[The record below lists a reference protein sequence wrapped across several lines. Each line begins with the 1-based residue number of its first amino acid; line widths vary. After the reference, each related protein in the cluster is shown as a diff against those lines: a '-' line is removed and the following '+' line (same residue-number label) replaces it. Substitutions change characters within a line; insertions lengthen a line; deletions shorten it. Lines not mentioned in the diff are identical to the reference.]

1 VCALTLGS
9 GTAYLAAYCAAVK
22 VGAAVAGINPRLPTS
37 QVSSLVDASGADVV
51 IATSDDVDRLR
62 VAGGQVP
69 GTDEDLDRP
78 VAIVFTSGTTGAPKG
93 AWFTDRQLR
102 AICAID
108 SGNTWGRSASE
119 PMIASTQFAHIGF
132 STKLATYLRLGT
144 TVHVLDRWRPDS
156 VMDLVE
162 RHRISTLG
170 VIAPQLAL
178 LLGDDSLAS
187 RDLSSVSMI
196 VAGGAASP
204 PGLIAASRRAMDAVY
219 SVRYSSTESGGIGT
233 RHDITGIGDRT
244 DTVGCARPG
253 VELTIRDP
261 AGEIVD
267 PGEVGEVWLRSPCAM
282 SGYWRQPELTAARVH
297 EGWIRTGDLGRR
309 DPEGYLT
316 LVGRSDD
323 VYIRGGYNVSPAVVE
338 SALSS
343 HPDVRA
349 LAIVPRSHAVMGE
362 VGVAV
367 IVARDP
373 DHAPS
378 LADLRS
384 FGGESLAHH
393 ELPEDVLVVDVLPE
407 TSFHKVD
414 RRELRRL
421 VALWSDAG
429 SSQDT
434 GRRQSPTKAV

>member
-1 VCALTLGS
+1 MSAFVASTVREAARRFGDRLAMVEADGTSITYAELDTRSDEVAAGLRRAGAGEGAVCALTLGS
-9 GTAYLAAYCAAVK
+9 GTAYLAAYCAAAK

-69 GTDEDLDRP
+69 GVDEDLDRP

-108 SGNTWGRSASE
+108 SGNRWGRSALE

-204 PGLIAASRRAMDAVY
+204 PGLIAAFAAGDGRGLFGPLLEHRVRRHRDSA
-219 SVRYSSTESGGIGT
+219 
-233 RHDITGIGDRT
+233 RHHGHR
-244 DTVGCARPG
+244 
-253 VELTIRDP
+253 
-261 AGEIVD
+261 
-267 PGEVGEVWLRSPCAM
+267 
-282 SGYWRQPELTAARVH
+282 
-297 EGWIRTGDLGRR
+297 
-309 DPEGYLT
+309 
-316 LVGRSDD
+316 
-323 VYIRGGYNVSPAVVE
+323 
-338 SALSS
+338 
-343 HPDVRA
+343 
-349 LAIVPRSHAVMGE
+349 
-362 VGVAV
+362 
-367 IVARDP
+367 
-373 DHAPS
+373 
-378 LADLRS
+378 
-384 FGGESLAHH
+384 
-393 ELPEDVLVVDVLPE
+393 
-407 TSFHKVD
+407 
-414 RRELRRL
+414 
-421 VALWSDAG
+421 
-429 SSQDT
+429 
-434 GRRQSPTKAV
+434 